1 MGEKGNVKKFWPI
14 PTDYDTD
21 STITPEE
28 IEKRNKIG
36 LEFAKKVGFI
46 KE

>member
-14 PTDYDTD
+14 PTDYDKTD
-21 STITPEE
+21 STITPDE
-28 IEKRNKIG
+28 IKKRNEVG

-46 KE
+46 K